1 MLFRALVQAG
11 GTHAK
16 EACAMASKS
25 PAVPA
30 HRVVPIASARKESGR
45 MSPLQAFVN
54 RYFYFAMSLLI
65 ATIVVSGFRRTV
77 DVNLLHPSIP
87 RPLILWFHAAA
98 FSGWVA
104 FFFFQS
110 ALVRTHNVKWH
121 RFFGWFGAALGTVMV
136 PLGIT
141 TAIIMGRFDTYQEH
155 LPGADA
161 FLIVPF
167 YDMVAFAAFFSLA
180 VLWRGKPELH
190 RRLLFIATCGLLDA
204 AFGRF
209 DYIFN
214 HGLFFPCLDGVI
226 LLGVL
231 RDLYVN
237 RRIHKV
243 YLYALPPLIVVQA
256 YVTYTWMSSS
266 AWWVRI
272 GNAILG

>member
-1 MLFRALVQAG
+1 MAFQPTLVSSRRVQSISARRETTG
-11 GTHAK
+11 AM
-16 EACAMASKS
+16 APLQRMASK
-25 PAVPA
+25 
-30 HRVVPIASARKESGR
+30 
-45 MSPLQAFVN
+45 
-54 RYFYFAMSLLI
+54 YFYFAMSLLI
-65 ATIVVSGFRRTV
+65 AVIVVSGFRRTV
-77 DVNLLHPSIP
+77 DANLLHPSIP

-155 LPGADA
+155 QSGADA
-161 FLIVPF
+161 FLIIPF
-167 YDMVAFAAFFSLA
+167 YDMVAFAAFFALA
-180 VLWRGKPELH
+180 VLWRKKSELH

-214 HGLFFPCLDGVI
+214 HGLFFWCLDGVI

-256 YVTYTWMSSS
+256 FVTHTWMSTS

-272 GNAILG
+272 GHAILG

>member
-1 MLFRALVQAG
+1 
-11 GTHAK
+11 
-16 EACAMASKS
+16 MASQS
-25 PAVPA
+25 PTVRA
-30 HRVVPIASARKESGR
+30 HRVVPISTTHKGNAA
-45 MSPLQAFVN
+45 MSPLRTFVN

-65 ATIVVSGFRRTV
+65 AIIVVSGFRLTI
-77 DVNLLHPSIP
+77 DGNLLHPPIP

-141 TAIIMGRFDTYQEH
+141 TSIIMGRFDTYAEH

-167 YDMVAFAAFFSLA
+167 YDMVAFGLFFGLA
-180 VLWRGKPELH
+180 VLWRKKPELH
-190 RRLLFIATCGLLDA
+190 RRLLFIATCCLLDA

-209 DYIFN
+209 EYIYN
-214 HGLFFPCLDGVI
+214 HGLLFWCLDGVI

-243 YLYALPPLIVVQA
+243 YLYALPPLVVVQA
-256 YVTYTWMSSS
+256 FVTYTWLHTSP
-266 AWWVRI
+266 WWVHI
-272 GNAILG
+272 GHGILG

>member
-1 MLFRALVQAG
+1 MAFQPTLVNPSRTRHAS
-11 GTHAK
+11 GT
-16 EACAMASKS
+16 
-25 PAVPA
+25 
-30 HRVVPIASARKESGR
+30 
-45 MSPLQAFVN
+45 MSPLRQLVN

-65 ATIVVSGFRRTV
+65 AGIVVSGFSRTV
-77 DVNLLHPSIP
+77 DGNLLHPPVP

-98 FSGWVA
+98 FTGWVA
-104 FFFFQS
+104 FFIFQS

-121 RFFGWFGAALGTVMV
+121 RFFGWFGAGLGTVMV

-141 TAIIMGRFDTYQEH
+141 TSIIMGRFDTTVEH
-155 LPGADA
+155 QPGADA

-167 YDMVAFAAFFSLA
+167 FDMAAFAAFFTLA
-180 VLWRGKPELH
+180 IVWRKKPELH

-214 HGLFFPCLDGVI
+214 NGLFFPCLDGVI

-237 RRIHKV
+237 RRVHKV
-243 YLYALPPLIVVQA
+243 YLTALPALFIVQA
-256 YVTYTWMSSS
+256 FVTHTWMSSS
-266 AWWVRI
+266 AWWVGI
-272 GNAILG
+272 GHAILGV